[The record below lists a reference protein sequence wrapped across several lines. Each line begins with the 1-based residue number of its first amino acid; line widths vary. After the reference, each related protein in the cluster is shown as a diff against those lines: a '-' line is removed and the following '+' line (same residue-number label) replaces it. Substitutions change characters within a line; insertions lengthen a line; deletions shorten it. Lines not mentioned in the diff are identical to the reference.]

1 MKLQGAPART
11 LTAAIAAVLALAAAP
26 ARSQSVAGNALEEVV
41 VTAQRIREQIAAERA
56 LVPGGVTIVDGEAL
70 FERKVANLA
79 DMLRYVPGLWIE
91 SSAGSDEV
99 SFSSRGS
106 NLDATDYDRNGIK
119 MMQDGLPVTTADGN
133 NHNRVIDPLS
143 AQHAVVARGANALTY
158 GASTLGGAIDFLSP
172 TARSSAP
179 LSFYAQGGSHGLL
192 NGRAT
197 VGGVRDALD
206 GQLTLE
212 AKEWDGYRDH
222 SSLERSGA
230 YANGAWQSAGG
241 VTTRVYGTWL
251 DYDLELPG
259 ALTRAEVDED
269 PDQAAPQALSGHYGK
284 ELETLRFAARTTWE
298 IDEDSRLEAG
308 ISYEDQSL
316 YHPIVDRILVD
327 FDGPGPLPPVEVF
340 SLIVDTDHRE
350 IGGMLRYQRRAGG
363 HDLLFGLN
371 YGNGSV
377 EGGNYRNLEGQRNG
391 LTEAVDNDSTSL
403 EAFAVDRWRLNDDW
417 TLVYGAQVVQASR
430 DVRTINAGSGEVR
443 NPEDDYTAVNP
454 RLGVIRTLGPGTELF
469 ASLSRLFEAPTTFE
483 LENDVRGNEATL
495 DAMTG
500 TVAELG
506 LRSDTS
512 REDGTRWYWEASAY
526 YAAIQDEILSI
537 DDASAPGNTLTT
549 NIDDTTHAGLEALV
563 GASFPL
569 GGSTTHRLDPQ
580 VSATWNHFQFD
591 SDPNYGNNDLPAAPE
606 YFVRGELIYRHSS
619 GFYAGPTFDLVGR
632 RWADFAN
639 TYEVGSHELVGLR
652 AGVTRDRWEVFAEA
666 QNLADTDY
674 IATVGVLTQAPADAR
689 VLYPGAPRSV
699 YFGARVS
706 F

>member
-1 MKLQGAPART
+1 MTRRPLTRT
-11 LTAAIAAVLALAAAP
+11 ALCAALLAAF
-26 ARSQSVAGNALEEVV
+26 AGAQAAEPQLEPVV
-41 VTAQRIREQIAAERA
+41 VNAKRIQEALAAERA
-56 LVPGGVTIVDGEAL
+56 LTPGAVTVVDGEANY
-70 FERKVANLA
+70 ERKVANLA
-79 DMLRYVPGLWIE
+79 DMMRYVPGLFIE

-99 SFSSRGS
+99 FFSSRGS

-119 MMQDGLPVTTADGN
+119 LMQDGLPVTAADGN
-133 NHNRVIDPLS
+133 NHNRVVDPLS

-172 TARSSAP
+172 TARSTAP
-179 LSFYAQGGSHGLL
+179 FSVYAQGGSHGLL

-197 VGGVRDALD
+197 LGGVRDALD

-212 AKEWDGYRDH
+212 AKSWDGYRDH
-222 SSLERSGA
+222 SALDRSGA
-230 YANGAWQSAGG
+230 YANGAWQTAGG
-241 VTTRVYGTWL
+241 TTTRVYGTWL

-259 ALTRAEVDED
+259 ALTREEVDED
-269 PDQAAPQALSGHYGK
+269 PDQAAAQALSGHYGK
-284 ELETLRFAARTTWE
+284 ELETLRFAAKTTWAL
-298 IDEDSRLEAG
+298 DGDSSLEAG
-308 ISYEDQSL
+308 ISYEEQSL

-327 FDGPGPLPPVEVF
+327 FDGPGPMPPVEVF
-340 SLIVDTDHRE
+340 SLIVDTDHRDV
-350 IGGMLRYQRRAGG
+350 GGMLRYNRRAGD

-377 EGGNYRNLEGQRNG
+377 DGGNYRNLEGRRNG
-391 LTEAVDNDSTSL
+391 LTEYVDNDSTTL
-403 EAFAVDRWRLNDDW
+403 EAFAMDRWRMNDDW

-430 DVRTINAGSGEVR
+430 DVRTVNAGSGEVR

-454 RLGVIRTLGPGTELF
+454 RLGIIRTLGPGTELF
-469 ASLSRLFEAPTTFE
+469 ASVSRLFEAPTTFE

-506 LRSDTS
+506 LRSDT
-512 REDGTRWYWEASAY
+512 EAAGGTRWHWEASAY
-526 YAAIQDEILSI
+526 YAAVQDEILSI

-549 NIDDTTHAGLEALV
+549 NIDDTIHAGLEALV
-563 GASFPL
+563 GASFPI
-569 GGSTTHRLDPQ
+569 GGGATHRLDPQ
-580 VSATWNHFQFD
+580 VSATWNYFRFD
-591 SDPNYGNNDLPAAPE
+591 SDPIYGSNDLPAAPE
-606 YFVRGELIYRHSS
+606 YFLRGELIYRHAS

-639 TYEVGSHELVGLR
+639 TYEVGSYELVGLR
-652 AGVTRDRWEVFAEA
+652 AGVTRERWEVFAEA

-674 IATVGVLTQAPADAR
+674 IATVGVLTQAPPDAR

-699 YFGARVS
+699 YVGARLS